1 MYPGKGHKNPS
12 GLKPIISFVK
22 ESELPELL
30 PLITGMKN
38 TEIKTENKII
48 MIMKFL
54 KIFDI
59 KITLL

>member
-12 GLKPIISFVK
+12 GLKPIISFV
-22 ESELPELL
+22 EEFELSKLL

-54 KIFDI
+54 KTFDI